1 VDKHSGGIS
10 KGAEASPQPKQTNK
24 QTQEGQQLI
33 FSNLSFLAGKLCL
46 CVHKVKPSFEFFG
59 KFSIAFNQNIH

>member
-24 QTQEGQQLI
+24 QTN
-33 FSNLSFLAGKLCL
+33 SNIPTKQPAKNHQDKL
-46 CVHKVKPSFEFFG
+46 KEDITNSGRSET
-59 KFSIAFNQNIH
+59 